1 MHRTFTTNFFLLLF
15 FNILIH
21 TAFSK
26 NYRFIFSKAGRK
38 DRPRFIS
45 AKFISNYFSLVYI
58 HNHQNPLLASLSDE
72 IFFLFFFVASSLY
85 CFTPKKRQLSIN

>member
-26 NYRFIFSKAGRK
+26 NCRFIFSKAGRK

-45 AKFISNYFSLVYI
+45 AKFISNYFLLVSI
-58 HNHQNPLLASLSDE
+58 QNHQNPLLASLSYE
-72 IFFLFFFVASSLY
+72 IFFFIFFVAACHY
-85 CFTPKKRQLSIN
+85 CFAT